1 MPTCCDDEKDK
12 TVNID
17 PALYD
22 DPYVENEAKQLVE
35 YMDDLIIDL
44 TLDDLGDLT
53 ALDAESLEQDILF
66 PAMEAAL

>member
-1 MPTCCDDEKDK
+1 M
-12 TVNID
+12 
-17 PALYD
+17 
-22 DPYVENEAKQLVE
+22 VE